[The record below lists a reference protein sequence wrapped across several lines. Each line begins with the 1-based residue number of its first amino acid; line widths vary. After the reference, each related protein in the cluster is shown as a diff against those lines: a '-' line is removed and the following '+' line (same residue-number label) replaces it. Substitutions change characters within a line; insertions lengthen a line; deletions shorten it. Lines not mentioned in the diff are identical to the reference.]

1 MKIALLF
8 LVSSF
13 TLVLFAQ
20 KPPNLSKVKNQQ
32 QKLQLWAN
40 YCDELIA
47 IEDYSLLRTEG
58 KKGLKMTSKS
68 DLDNQSL
75 FLFYVG
81 VTFDYLTEADSAA
94 FYLEQ
99 SEQLARKGNNR
110 QRIQEAL
117 KQLSSVY
124 ENYGDKTKRA
134 HVLAEFRRIIDTT
147 SIPKLKSDMYQHIGD
162 YYINTGAYE
171 KGLNYLLKGTKI
183 RRSLLPKGNNTDSV
197 NFGVQLIKIAELYLG
212 LNNHLKGIEYLK
224 ESEPYIQT
232 YKDAIAHVKKNFV
245 NVYLLENDLENATKE
260 YRELERFLRREECQ
274 TCWIMLLESDLSFAD
289 YYRDHGNFTKA
300 LTAIDKARLLAPK
313 YADEFANAQIDYTHG
328 TICLALKDYKKAL
341 GYLKAAE
348 PFTNDDDP
356 EVKSRLQQSLA
367 ETYAGLGNW
376 EMAYTYHRQYSALQ
390 DKLLSEKA
398 KKNLAAIE
406 GLYQNEKKQAQIN
419 ELSTKNTINDL
430 TIKNTNRQLLLVI
443 IGLVLTFALGLLLYF
458 QSRNRKKNNLQ
469 LQRLNA
475 ELEQA
480 NAIKMRFFSI
490 LNHDLR
496 SPVANLIHFLQLQQH
511 NPELLD
517 EASKERLGN
526 STLTGAENLLSSM
539 EDMLL
544 WSKGQMEHFK
554 PVPTTIQ
561 LQEVFNDLKR
571 HFQSEEHVHFEIELA
586 DSLLLVTDENYLKT
600 ILRNLTSNAL
610 KALVKTTNPVIS
622 WKASVQNNQVL
633 IVVSD
638 NGPGASE
645 AAFKALYDDTE
656 VVGIKTGL
664 GLHLVRDLAKAIDCD
679 ISVETGSTGTAVT
692 LSLPITTIETKK
704 ASK

>member
-1 MKIALLF
+1 M
-8 LVSSF
+8 
-13 TLVLFAQ
+13 
-20 KPPNLSKVKNQQ
+20 
-32 QKLQLWAN
+32 
-40 YCDELIA
+40 
-47 IEDYSLLRTEG
+47 
-58 KKGLKMTSKS
+58 
-68 DLDNQSL
+68 
-75 FLFYVG
+75 
-81 VTFDYLTEADSAA
+81 
-94 FYLEQ
+94 
-99 SEQLARKGNNR
+99 
-110 QRIQEAL
+110 
-117 KQLSSVY
+117 
-124 ENYGDKTKRA
+124 
-134 HVLAEFRRIIDTT
+134 AEFQYIIDTT

-162 YYINTGAYE
+162 NYINTGAYE
-171 KGLNYLLKGTKI
+171 KGLNYLLKGAKI
-183 RRSLLPKGNNTDSV
+183 RKSLLPKGNDTDSV
-197 NFGVQLIKIAELYLG
+197 NFGVQLIKIAELHLG
-212 LNNHLKGIEYLK
+212 LNNRLKGIEYLK
-224 ESEPYIQT
+224 ESEPFIQS
-232 YKDAIAHVKKNFV
+232 YKDAIAHVKKDFV
-245 NVYLLENDLENATKE
+245 SVYLLENDLENASKE
-260 YRELERFLRREECQ
+260 YRALERFLHRADCQ
-274 TCWIMLLESDLSFAD
+274 SCWIMLIESDLSFAD
-289 YYRDHGNFTKA
+289 YYRDNRNFTKA
-300 LTAIDKARLLAPK
+300 LTAIDQARSLAPQ
-313 YADEFANAQIDYTHG
+313 YADAFLDAQIDYTHG
-328 TICLALKDYKKAL
+328 TVCLAQKDYKKAL
-341 GYLKAAE
+341 IYLKAAE
-348 PFTNDDDP
+348 PFAAEDDP
-356 EVKSRLQQSLA
+356 EVNSRLLQSLA

-376 EMAYTYHRQYSALQ
+376 ELAYTYHRRYSALQ
-390 DKLLSEKA
+390 DTLLSEKA

-443 IGLVLTFALGLLLYF
+443 IGLVLTFAIGMLIYF

-469 LQRLNA
+469 LQQLNA

-511 NPELLD
+511 SPELLD

-554 PVPTTIQ
+554 PVPTSIQ
-561 LQEVFNDLKR
+561 LHEVFNDLKR
-571 HFQSEEHVHFEIELA
+571 HFQSEEQVRFEIEIA
-586 DSLLLVTDENYLKT
+586 DSLQLVTDENYLKT

-622 WKASVQNNQVL
+622 WKASVQNNQIL

-645 AAFKALYDDTE
+645 AAFKALYDETE

-664 GLHLVRDLAKAIDCD
+664 GLHLVRDLAKAINCG
-679 ISVETGSTGTAVT
+679 INVETSSTGTAIT
-692 LSLPITTIETKK
+692 LSFPITTIETKK

>member
-1 MKIALLF
+1 MKVALLL

-13 TLVLFAQ
+13 ALVLSAQ

-32 QKLQLWAN
+32 QKLQRWAT

-47 IEDYSLLRTEG
+47 IENYSLLRTEG
-58 KKGLKMTSKS
+58 KKGLKMTSKT
-68 DLDNQSL
+68 DFENRSL

-94 FYLEQ
+94 YYIEQ
-99 SEQLARKGNNR
+99 SERFARKASNR
-110 QRIQEAL
+110 TRTLEAL
-117 KQLSSVY
+117 KQLSAIY
-124 ENYGDKTKRA
+124 KNYGGKVKQER
-134 HVLAEFRRIIDTT
+134 VLSEFRHTIDTT
-147 SIPKLKSDMYQHIGD
+147 TSPNIKCNMYEHLGD
-162 YYINTGAYE
+162 YYINTGSYE
-171 KGLNYLLKGTKI
+171 RGLNYFLKGAKI
-183 RRSLLPKGNNTDSV
+183 RKLLLPKASESDSV

-212 LNNHLKGIEYLK
+212 LDNHLKALEYMK
-224 ESEPYIQT
+224 ESEPFIQS
-232 YKDAIAHVKKNFV
+232 YKDAIAHLKKDFIT
-245 NVYLLENDLENATKE
+245 VYLIENDLENASKQ
-260 YRELERFLRREECQ
+260 YHELERFLERNDCFS
-274 TCWIMLLESDLSFAD
+274 CWIMLIESDLPFAE
-289 YYRDHGNFTKA
+289 YYRDHGNYTKA
-300 LTAIDKARLLAPK
+300 LQATDHARSLAPK

-443 IGLVLTFALGLLLYF
+443 IGLVLTFAIGMLLYF
-458 QSRNRKKNNLQ
+458 QSSNRKKNNLQ
-469 LQRLNA
+469 LQRLNV

-511 NPELLD
+511 SPELLD

-561 LQEVFNDLKR
+561 LHEVFNDLKR
-571 HFQSEEHVHFEIELA
+571 HFQSEEQVRFEIEIT
-586 DSLLLVTDENYLKT
+586 DSLQLVTDENYLKT

-622 WKASVQNNQVL
+622 WKASVQNNQIL

-645 AAFKALYDDTE
+645 AAFKALYDETE

-664 GLHLVRDLAKAIDCD
+664 GLHLVRDLAKAIDCE
-679 ISVETGSTGTAVT
+679 ISVETGTSGTAVT

>member
-1 MKIALLF
+1 MKVALLF

-13 TLVLFAQ
+13 TLALFAQ

-32 QKLQLWAN
+32 KKLQLWAG

-47 IEDYSLLRTEG
+47 IENYSLLRTEG
-58 KKGLKMTSKS
+58 KKGLKMTSKT
-68 DLDNQSL
+68 DFDNQSL

-81 VTFDYLTEADSAA
+81 ITFDYLTEADSAA
-94 FYLEQ
+94 YYIEK
-99 SEQLARKGNNR
+99 SERFARKASNR
-110 QRIQEAL
+110 TRTLEAL
-117 KQLSSVY
+117 KQLSPIY
-124 ENYGDKTKRA
+124 KNYGSEAKRER
-134 HVLAEFRRIIDTT
+134 VLSEFRYTIDTT
-147 SIPKLKSDMYQHIGD
+147 SSATIKGDMYEHLGD
-162 YYINTGAYE
+162 YYINTGSYE
-171 KGLNYLLKGTKI
+171 KGLDYFLKGTKI
-183 RRSLLPKGNNTDSV
+183 RRLLLPKADETDSV

-212 LNNHLKGIEYLK
+212 LENHRKALEYLK
-224 ESEPYIQT
+224 ESESYIQT

-245 NVYLLENDLENATKE
+245 SIYLLENDLENATKE

-274 TCWIMLLESDLSFAD
+274 TCWIMLIESDLPFAEH
-289 YYRDHGNFTKA
+289 YRDHGNYTKA
-300 LTAIDKARLLAPK
+300 LQVIDHARSLALK

-356 EVKSRLQQSLA
+356 EVNSRLQRSLA

-376 EMAYTYHRQYSALQ
+376 EMAYTYHRRYSALQ

-443 IGLVLTFALGLLLYF
+443 IGLVLTFAIGMLIYF

-469 LQRLNA
+469 LQQLNA

-511 NPELLD
+511 SPELLD
-517 EASKERLGN
+517 EASKERLAN
-526 STLTGAENLLSSM
+526 STLTGAENLLNSM

-544 WSKGQMEHFK
+544 WSKGQMEHFEPI
-554 PVPTTIQ
+554 PVNID
-561 LQEVFNDLKR
+561 LRAVFNDLKH
-571 HFQSEEHVHFEIELA
+571 HFQSEEQVRFEIELPE
-586 DSLLLVTDENYLKT
+586 SLQLVTDENYLKT

-610 KALVKTTNPVIS
+610 KALAQTENPVIR
-622 WKASVQNNQVL
+622 WKANLQDNHVL

-638 NGPGASE
+638 NGPGASQ
-645 AAFKALYDDTE
+645 AAFKALYDETE

-664 GLHLVRDLAKAIDCD
+664 GLHLVRDLAEAIDCG
-679 ISVETGSTGTAVT
+679 IRVETGSSGTAIT
-692 LSLPITTIETKK
+692 LSLPIINIEVKK
-704 ASK
+704 SV